1 MARSTKLTTFKTN
14 AAALNVTGLFN
25 HDLILLT
32 NPRRIG
38 TFKLHIVISP
48 GYTTNEMS
56 VAVVHNQVEL
66 QRGLH
71 PYHKCMSGVVP
82 DMLATATYIEHAH
95 TLRTAIRAGHALESF
110 DPRG

>member
-1 MARSTKLTTFKTN
+1 MARNTKLTTFKTN
-14 AAALNVTGLFN
+14 AAVLSVAGFFN

-32 NPRRIG
+32 NPRCIG
-38 TFKLHIVISP
+38 TFELHIVISP

-82 DMLATATYIEHAH
+82 DMLAIATYTEYATLHAQ
-95 TLRTAIRAGHALESF
+95 
-110 DPRG
+110 P

>member
-14 AAALNVTGLFN
+14 DAVLNVVGRLN

-38 TFKLHIVISP
+38 IFKLLKVISP
-48 GYTTNEMS
+48 GYTANEML

-66 QRGLH
+66 QRGLP
-71 PYHKCMSGVVP
+71 PYHIMHVW
-82 DMLATATYIEHAH
+82 
-95 TLRTAIRAGHALESF
+95 
-110 DPRG
+110 